1 MEEVGWWRLG
11 GRSKEEG
18 GWRMEDGGRGRVL
31 FLGGEM

>member
-11 GRSKEEG
+11 GRSKEDG
-18 GWRMEDGGRGRVL
+18 GWRKRRGRVL